1 MPTELGQP
9 YLQSWRGHYPH
20 MLAAD
25 WPVWDLFLD
34 RNPNLFERIYYD
46 VRIGGVTPGP
56 EIGDEKMRLMYWQN
70 TAKRIDALGEL
81 KDEIWIIE
89 VADRPGLRASGQ
101 LRVYWNLWF
110 EDPKIHKPAK
120 AVLVCRSV
128 DEDLMRALE
137 YDGVLLRF
145 AV

>member
-1 MPTELGQP
+1 MPTELGPP
-9 YLQSWRGHYPH
+9 YLQSWRGKYPR
-20 MLAAD
+20 MLPAD

-46 VRIGGVTPGP
+46 VRIGGVMPGP
-56 EIGDEKMRLMYWQN
+56 EIGDEKMRLMFWQN

-110 EDPKIHKPAK
+110 EDPKIHKPTK

-128 DEDLMRALE
+128 DEDLRRALE